1 MKDTEL
7 IELYWNRDQSA
18 ITETANAYGN
28 YCYSI
33 AYNILN
39 NNEDAEE
46 CVNDT
51 WMNAWNSIP
60 PHRPNRLST
69 YLGKLTRNPMGFQE
83 AKSEKSVDFQRL
95 FDYHI

>member
-39 NNEDAEE
+39 NNR
-46 CVNDT
+46 
-51 WMNAWNSIP
+51 IP
-60 PHRPNRLST
+60 QK
-69 YLGKLTRNPMGFQE
+69 G
-83 AKSEKSVDFQRL
+83 KSECNL
-95 FDYHI
+95 F